1 MKPAVHP
8 RREDDA
14 FQRRGKAKSTAE
26 RIEPQTMA
34 DGPAY
39 RTVVVTNP
47 QGLHARPADLFV
59 KLASRYESTIE
70 VIKDGERVD
79 GKSILAILTLA
90 AVQGTNLRIEA
101 NGPDAEAALQ
111 ALTELIV
118 RDFDENGTVE

>member
-1 MKPAVHP
+1 M
-8 RREDDA
+8 
-14 FQRRGKAKSTAE
+14 
-26 RIEPQTMA
+26 
-34 DGPAY
+34 
-39 RTVVVTNP
+39 VVVTNP

-118 RDFDENGTVE
+118 RDFDENGTVG